1 MKRLLKYLKDYKKE
15 SILGPLFKL
24 LEAGFEL
31 IVPLVMASIIDVGI
45 NNNDTVHIWRMGA
58 VLVILGIVG
67 LVCSITAQYF
77 AAKASVGFGTK
88 LRADLFDKINSL
100 SYEELDNAGTASLIT
115 RMTSD
120 VNQIQSG
127 VNLVLRLFLRS
138 PFIVLGAMIMAF
150 TINVQV
156 AWVFVVAIPLLAVVV
171 FGVMAYS
178 IPLYKK
184 VQKNLDHIMLVTREN
199 LTGVRVI
206 RSVCRQDYEKQRFTD
221 NNQNLMDVQIF
232 VGKIA
237 AVLNPVTYIIV
248 NAALICIV
256 VIGGHKVDAGILK
269 QGTVIALINYMNQI
283 LIELVKLANLIVSVT
298 KSLACANR
306 VSEIFDY
313 DKPDIV
319 EAENPVTWDKSAKTG
334 EEMVSFSHVSF
345 SYPDAGE
352 ETLTDINFKVLAG
365 QTIGIIG
372 GTGCGKSTLIHLMS
386 RFYDATQGE
395 IKLQGRD
402 IKEYSLQSIRQGIG
416 LVPQKALLFMGSL
429 RDNLKWADENATEEQ
444 MYAALKTA
452 QALDIVESKEK
463 GLDMQIEEGASNLSG
478 GQKQRFTI
486 ARALLGNP
494 GILILDDSASA
505 LDYATDLRLRQ
516 ALKTDL
522 AGKTVFLVSQR
533 AATIKEADQIL
544 VLDEGRLAGVGTHEE
559 LLKSCEVYEE
569 ICLSQL
575 SREEVYGHGAV
586 ES

>member
-1 MKRLLKYLKDYKKE
+1 MRRLLKYLSDYKKE
-15 SILGPLFKL
+15 SILGHLFKL

-100 SYEELDNAGTASLIT
+100 SYAELDSAGTASLIT

-199 LTGVRVI
+199 LAGVRVI

-221 NNQNLMDVQIF
+221 DNQNLMDVQIF

-237 AVLNPVTYIIV
+237 AILNPVTYMIV

-319 EAENPVTWDKSAKTG
+319 EAKNPVTWDKSVKTG
-334 EEMVSFSHVSF
+334 EEMISFSHVSF
-345 SYPDAGE
+345 VYPDAGE

-533 AATIKEADQIL
+533 AAPIKEADQIL

-586 ES
+586 GR